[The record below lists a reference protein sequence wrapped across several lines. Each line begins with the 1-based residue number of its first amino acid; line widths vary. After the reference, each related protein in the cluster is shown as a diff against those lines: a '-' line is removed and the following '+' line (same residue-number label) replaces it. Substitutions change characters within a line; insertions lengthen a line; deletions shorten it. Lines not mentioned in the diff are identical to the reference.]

1 MESTEDNNA
10 SFQNNIHKQIEKE
23 ISSIMPNFESI
34 SDTINTNELT
44 LEETKTISDSNKA
57 TIEEI

>member
-1 MESTEDNNA
+1 
-10 SFQNNIHKQIEKE
+10 
-23 ISSIMPNFESI
+23 MPNFESI